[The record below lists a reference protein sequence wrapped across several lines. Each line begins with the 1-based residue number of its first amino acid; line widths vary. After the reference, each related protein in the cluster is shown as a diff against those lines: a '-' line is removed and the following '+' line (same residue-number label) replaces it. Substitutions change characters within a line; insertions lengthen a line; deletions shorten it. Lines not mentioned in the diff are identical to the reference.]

1 MDTIL
6 LSVSSISDFA
16 FCLPAEVGI
25 DHIAS
30 ITDCICGLGSSTLIH
45 GKQRSVKCYHMAG
58 RIDMVVT
65 KSISRFAR
73 NTLDCLNYIRKL
85 KDKNIAVFFEKEGI
99 NTLDAKGE
107 VLLTIMASLAQ
118 QESQSLSQNV
128 RLGLQY
134 RYQQG
139 KVQVCANRFLGY
151 DKDEDGKL
159 VINPEEAE
167 VVKRIFREYL
177 EGRSYYDIGN
187 GLTADGI
194 KTAAG
199 SDYWLAST
207 LRKIL
212 RNEKYIGDAL
222 LQKTVTT
229 DFLTKKRVENRGIVP
244 QYYVEGSHEAI
255 IPKELFMRVQEE
267 MVRRANLETGTGKRR
282 IYSGKYALSSIV
294 FCAHCGDIFQR
305 THWDLRGRKV
315 IVWRCISRLH
325 KKKSQVDCPARTVK
339 EYVLHAEVVQAV
351 NEVYAQRDAYL
362 PQLMA
367 NIEKVLGEDN
377 SGPVAEVD
385 AKIADLQQELLKK
398 AKANQ
403 DYELLGKEIT
413 RLREEKYQLQL
424 EDANREGVRQKIAD
438 LETFFREL
446 DGAVTEYDDSLV
458 RRLIERITV
467 YDDHFTVEFKSGIE
481 VDVEL

>member
-1 MDTIL
+1 MRNRRHRSDQFRCRLFQLAAVVL
-6 LSVSSISDFA
+6 LPD
-16 FCLPAEVGI
+16 
-25 DHIAS
+25 D
-30 ITDCICGLGSSTLIH
+30 LGSIKVVVHVPLH
-45 GKQRSVKCYHMAG
+45 YAG
-58 RIDMVVT
+58 
-65 KSISRFAR
+65 
-73 NTLDCLNYIRKL
+73 
-85 KDKNIAVFFEKEGI
+85 
-99 NTLDAKGE
+99 
-107 VLLTIMASLAQ
+107 LL
-118 QESQSLSQNV
+118 
-128 RLGLQY
+128 GD
-134 RYQQG
+134 
-139 KVQVCANRFLGY
+139 F
-151 DKDEDGKL
+151 
-159 VINPEEAE
+159 
-167 VVKRIFREYL
+167 
-177 EGRSYYDIGN
+177 GN
-187 GLTADGI
+187 GVSVPLLHL
-194 KTAAG
+194 K
-199 SDYWLAST
+199 
-207 LRKIL
+207 
-212 RNEKYIGDAL
+212 DAL

-294 FCAHCGDIFQR
+294 FCAHCGDVFQR

-325 KKKSQVDCPARTVK
+325 KKKSQVDCSARTVK
-339 EYVLHAEVVQAV
+339 EYVLHAAVVQAV

-362 PQLMA
+362 PQLKA

-403 DYELLGKEIT
+403 DYEMLGKEIT

-424 EDANREGVRQKIAD
+424 EDANREGVRQKVAD
-438 LETFFREL
+438 LETFFGEL
-446 DGAVTEYDDSLV
+446 DGEVTEYDDSLV

-481 VDVEL
+481 VDVDL